1 MNYWTQ
7 SKNNIFVA
15 AHRGWKSKY
24 PENTMEAFKKALTL
38 GVDQIETDVRMTSD
52 GELVLIHDSTV
63 DRTTNGTGNLCNMT
77 FEEIR
82 ALDAGNGNKVPTFIE
97 FMDLVKNHPTLTI
110 DIELKVYPVD
120 GFEKDAYYICD
131 KVIEI
136 VEEYNFADRCVLNS
150 GHGKLLEYIHE
161 KYGNKYKTH
170 TYFPLPDKDSSNFIK
185 NAYCGCVFGIIEG
198 NITADEVKKISKETG
213 VRVWAGTYAKNE
225 DAINKCIEM
234 DTELITCNNP
244 DEVLEILRKK
254 NLHK

>member
-24 PENTMEAFKKALTL
+24 PENTMEAFEKALTL

-63 DRTTNGTGNLCNMT
+63 DRTTNGTGNVCNMT

-97 FMDLVKNHPTLTI
+97 FMDLVKDHPTLTI

-131 KVIEI
+131 KVIET
-136 VEEYNFADRCVLNS
+136 VEKYNFADRGVLN
-150 GHGKLLEYIHE
+150 
-161 KYGNKYKTH
+161 
-170 TYFPLPDKDSSNFIK
+170 
-185 NAYCGCVFGIIEG
+185 
-198 NITADEVKKISKETG
+198 
-213 VRVWAGTYAKNE
+213 
-225 DAINKCIEM
+225 
-234 DTELITCNNP
+234 
-244 DEVLEILRKK
+244 
-254 NLHK
+254 